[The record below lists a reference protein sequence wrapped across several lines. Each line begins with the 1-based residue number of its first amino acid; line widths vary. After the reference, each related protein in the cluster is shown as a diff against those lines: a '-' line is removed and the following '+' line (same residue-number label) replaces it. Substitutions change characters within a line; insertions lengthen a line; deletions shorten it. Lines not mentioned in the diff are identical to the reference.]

1 MFHYWSHSTENKVKL
16 LAEAIAFHEHREER
30 ESSEEEEELS
40 AEISSEEE
48 LSDADQQQQ
57 QLPGEP
63 KTPPKS
69 K

>member
-1 MFHYWSHSTENKVKL
+1 MHLTIHRVIYFP
-16 LAEAIAFHEHREER
+16 LAS
-30 ESSEEEEELS
+30 SSEVVCVEEEELS
-40 AEISSEEE
+40 AEVSCNEE

-69 K
+69 QAPAMPPPPRK